1 MKEGQ
6 KDTVT
11 VTSDQW
17 LVWRF
22 EGECTLESYLAPPND
37 VNFPYNIEYAVLKK
51 YNENMDEGASAAVDV
66 SFVLLAPALLFYACP
81 CRVSPCPSRP
91 SETRT
96 PQESGRLSS

>member
-1 MKEGQ
+1 LGRREERGGRVSLTCMGFLASLTCMGVLAGSFASYLGAFVGGIRMKEGQ

-17 LVWRF
+17 LVWKF

-51 YNENMDEGASAAVDV
+51 YNDNMEDGA
-66 SFVLLAPALLFYACP
+66 
-81 CRVSPCPSRP
+81 
-91 SETRT
+91 
-96 PQESGRLSS
+96 

>member
-17 LVWRF
+17 LVWKF

-51 YNENMDEGASAAVDV
+51 YNENMEDGTSTEACTCAYSALHLDPHLHLPHTHIHA
-66 SFVLLAPALLFYACP
+66 
-81 CRVSPCPSRP
+81 
-91 SETRT
+91 
-96 PQESGRLSS
+96 